1 MKTFISEGCLR
12 LFLRGVMSLIPA
24 VLFFLILFSPTAMV
38 AQNPENISEMTVSS
52 VQTSDLSDSLA
63 QVSTGLDTVWMLLAA
78 MLVFFMQ
85 PGFAM
90 VEAGFARCKNT
101 ANILMKNLV
110 DFMVGSIL
118 FWIVGFGL
126 MFGPGGFVGTPHWCD
141 LEFMDSIISNGLPIE
156 GFLIFQTVFCATSAT
171 IVSGAMAERT
181 KFSMYMIYTIV
192 ISVLIYPVSGHW
204 TWGGGWLSNAAEGSF
219 MGDLFGISFHDFAG
233 SAVVHSVGGWIA
245 LVGAAIL
252 GPRVGKYTHDGK
264 PKAIPGHNLTLACLG
279 VFILWFG
286 WFGFNPGSQLAAS
299 GEADRI
305 AISHVFL
312 TTNLAA
318 CTGGIMALLVTW
330 IKYGK
335 PSLSF
340 TLNGILAGL
349 VGVTAGCDLVSPLG
363 AAVIGAIC
371 GTVMIFSVEFIERKL
386 KIDDPVGASSVHGV
400 CGALGTILTG
410 LLATSDGLLYGG
422 GWGFLGAQVFGVIVV
437 GLWAAGVGFVVF
449 KLLDKIF
456 GLRVSKRIEEEG
468 LDIYEHGE
476 SAYNK

>member
-1 MKTFISEGCLR
+1 MKKFISEGCLR
-12 LFLRGVMSLIPA
+12 LFLMGVMSLIPV
-24 VLFFLILFSPTAMV
+24 VLFFLILFSPTVMV
-38 AQNPENISEMTVSS
+38 AQNPENISGITVSS
-52 VQTSDLSDSLA
+52 VQASDLSDSLA

>member
-1 MKTFISEGCLR
+1 MKRLTEGVHTAAYRKILIP
-12 LFLRGVMSLIPA
+12 LFLLLFPLIT
-24 VLFFLILFSPTAMV
+24 TA
-38 AQNPENISEMTVSS
+38 
-52 VQTSDLSDSLA
+52 QTSVPEEVSNADKIAEL
-63 QVSTGLDTVWMLLAA
+63 STGLNTVWMLLAA

-85 PGFAM
+85 PGFAL
-90 VEAGFARCKNT
+90 VEAGFTRSKNT

-118 FWIVGFGL
+118 FWFIGFGL
-126 MFGPGGFVGTPHWCD
+126 MFGVGDVFGTPHLFD
-141 LEFMDSIISNGLPIE
+141 LDAMDNIIQNGLPIE

-181 KFSMYMIYTIV
+181 KFSMYLAYTIA

-204 TWGGGWLSNAAEGSF
+204 TWGGGWLSNADPDSF
-219 MGDLFGISFHDFAG
+219 MISVFGYTFHDFAG
-233 SAVVHSVGGWIA
+233 STVVHSVGGWIA

-252 GPRVGKYTHDGK
+252 GPRLGKYGKDGK
-264 PKAIPGHNLTLACLG
+264 SKAIPGHNLTLACLG

-286 WFGFNPGSQLAAS
+286 WFGFNPGSQLAAA
-299 GEADRI
+299 GYGDQT

-318 CTGGIMALLVTW
+318 CTGGFLALLVSW

-335 PSLSF
+335 PSLSL

-349 VGVTAGCDLVSPLG
+349 VGVTAGCDLVSPMG
-363 AAVIGAIC
+363 AALIGAIC
-371 GTVMIFSVEFIERKL
+371 GTVMIFAVEFIEHRL

-400 CGALGTILTG
+400 CGSLGTILTG
-410 LLATSDGLLYGG
+410 LFAVEGGTFYGG
-422 GWGFLGAQVFGVIVV
+422 GFGFLGAQIFGVIIV
-437 GLWAAGVGFVVF
+437 GGWAALMGYIIF
-449 KLLDKIF
+449 KVLDKVH
-456 GLRVSKRIEEEG
+456 GLRVPARIEEEG

-476 SAYNK
+476 SAYNH

>member
-1 MKTFISEGCLR
+1 MKRLTEGVHTAAYRKILIP
-12 LFLRGVMSLIPA
+12 LFLLLFPLIT
-24 VLFFLILFSPTAMV
+24 TA
-38 AQNPENISEMTVSS
+38 
-52 VQTSDLSDSLA
+52 QTSVPEEVSNADKIAEL
-63 QVSTGLDTVWMLLAA
+63 STGLNTVWMLLAA

-85 PGFAM
+85 PGFAL
-90 VEAGFARCKNT
+90 VEAGFTRSKNT

-118 FWIVGFGL
+118 FWFIGFGL
-126 MFGPGGFVGTPHWCD
+126 MFGIGDVFGTPHLFD
-141 LEFMDSIISNGLPIE
+141 LDAMDNIIQNGLSIE

-181 KFSMYMIYTIV
+181 KFSMYLAYTIA

-204 TWGGGWLSNAAEGSF
+204 TWGGGWLSNANPDSF
-219 MGDLFGISFHDFAG
+219 MMSAFGYTFHDFAG
-233 SAVVHSVGGWIA
+233 STVVHSVGGWIA

-252 GPRVGKYTHDGK
+252 GPRLGKYGKDGK
-264 PKAIPGHNLTLACLG
+264 SKAIPGHNLTLACLG

-286 WFGFNPGSQLAAS
+286 WFGFNPGSQLAAA
-299 GEADRI
+299 GYGDQT

-318 CTGGIMALLVTW
+318 CTGGFLALIVSW

-335 PSLSF
+335 PSLSL

-349 VGVTAGCDLVSPLG
+349 VGVTAGCDLVSPMG
-363 AAVIGAIC
+363 AALIGAIC
-371 GTVMIFSVEFIERKL
+371 GTVMIFAVEFIEHRL

-400 CGALGTILTG
+400 CGSLGTILTG
-410 LLATSDGLLYGG
+410 LFAVEGGTFYGG
-422 GWGFLGAQVFGVIVV
+422 GFGFLGAQIFGVIIV
-437 GLWAAGVGFVVF
+437 GGWAALMGYIIF
-449 KLLDKIF
+449 KVLDKVH
-456 GLRVSKRIEEEG
+456 GLRVPARIEEEG

-476 SAYNK
+476 SAYNH